1 MFFLSESTSDSLAR
15 LRRRHHRQVI
25 GHGRSPVSVHRLT
38 DQESVQP
45 REVVQSFHLHNNEVG
60 SEVFDCVCLP
70 FICAHVLMDCALH
83 YFNDL
88 RLITEASI
96 TKTQAGL
103 AGWDGEG
110 AGGVWRGGG

>member
-1 MFFLSESTSDSLAR
+1 MLQYVDVFPESTSDSLAR
-15 LRRRHHRQVI
+15 LRRRRRRHHRAI
-25 GHGRSPVSVHRLT
+25 GHVCSAMSVHRLT
-38 DQESVQP
+38 DQESVQAS
-45 REVVQSFHLHNNEVG
+45 EVVQSFHLHNNEVG

-70 FICAHVLMDCALH
+70 FICAHVLMDSVLH

-110 AGGVWRGGG
+110 AVS